1 MKAIYLF
8 NRINTANC
16 YGIGQYIKQI
26 VETLIKNDNYEV
38 NQINLFSQEREY
50 KVIKSGNYILHEIPI
65 VTKDI
70 KKYYLSVYYLLISNF
85 DSKISQRIFHFNY
98 SSDYF
103 LANLIK
109 NRINNIAIIFTV
121 HYQKWCLALDGNLM
135 YFKEN
140 IVNNNLDN
148 TNSNDL
154 KIHNSYIIERN
165 FYNISNRI
173 ICLNTFIQ
181 NVIISLYKIPKS
193 KLHFMRNCLDDHYVE
208 ITDTEKRKLREKY
221 SFSPDD
227 YIIIFAGRLNRVKG
241 IQYLIESMSLI
252 LKDKKNVRL
261 IIAGDGD
268 FGSCIN
274 LARYSLSR
282 ISFFGYLDKDDL
294 YNLYQIS
301 DLGILPSFH
310 EQSSYTMI
318 EMMMFCLPIV
328 ITDSTALNEVE
339 VPHEMKI
346 NIKYK
351 KRDASIE
358 INKIKDAII
367 YAINN
372 KEINKVKYM
381 MRETYIKKHSNVNLS
396 KIRDLYNF

>member
-154 KIHNSYIIERN
+154 KIHNSYII
-165 FYNISNRI
+165 
-173 ICLNTFIQ
+173 
-181 NVIISLYKIPKS
+181 
-193 KLHFMRNCLDDHYVE
+193 
-208 ITDTEKRKLREKY
+208 
-221 SFSPDD
+221 
-227 YIIIFAGRLNRVKG
+227 
-241 IQYLIESMSLI
+241 
-252 LKDKKNVRL
+252 
-261 IIAGDGD
+261 
-268 FGSCIN
+268 
-274 LARYSLSR
+274 
-282 ISFFGYLDKDDL
+282 
-294 YNLYQIS
+294 
-301 DLGILPSFH
+301 
-310 EQSSYTMI
+310 
-318 EMMMFCLPIV
+318 
-328 ITDSTALNEVE
+328 
-339 VPHEMKI
+339 
-346 NIKYK
+346 
-351 KRDASIE
+351 
-358 INKIKDAII
+358 
-367 YAINN
+367 
-372 KEINKVKYM
+372 
-381 MRETYIKKHSNVNLS
+381 
-396 KIRDLYNF
+396 